1 MKITED
7 ISMNR
12 KRRSVQLL
20 TIAGALSAAS
30 FASASSHREAPGIS
44 TDPSADN
51 TDLYAWTCSEN
62 GVKSLCI
69 VANYIPLE
77 LPEGGPNYN
86 KFSDDVLYQ
95 IHLTHNDDNGRPSL
109 AEYMTIDVRFKTATT
124 PRVAVD
130 DKNAGPGGGKEFFAQ
145 LAGEFDQTADV
156 VLRRASDDA
165 GDDDDDDENKGEML
179 FQRVRVAPPNIGQRT
194 ATFVYK
200 NPNYEDYAKTFVVNG
215 SRGYKFFAGPRDDA
229 FYVNLAQVFDL
240 GSFVGLN
247 TLNGQPFR
255 SRIYDVDPT
264 QNGMFANT
272 DPTKA
277 PDGVAGL
284 NVHTIALA
292 IPLTDLAPD
301 GKATAFKRAL
311 DSGMPSNTTLF
322 GVWASASRNATRTI
336 CSPSKAGTRK
346 CPNGYQVGGAW
357 RQVSRIGLP
366 LINEVVIGTQDK
378 DKYNRSTPFHDVTN
392 FGAYFLNPILVR
404 DVEAIGGYAQ
414 LGVATVP
421 DTLKYGRVDIL
432 QVINLNDIPTT
443 GAHNVEIANGRT
455 GDVLRVDVA
464 VPSSFPNG
472 RPLSGPAVASGKEED
487 VTDIE
492 LSLIL
497 TQLKS
502 PVTDYVGA
510 PGDMRK
516 LTTYF
521 PYLGSPFAG
530 DAEGKGKAASATF

>member
-1 MKITED
+1 MKLH
-7 ISMNR
+7 
-12 KRRSVQLL
+12 RRSVHLL
-20 TIAGALSAAS
+20 TIIGTLCAGSIAQ
-30 FASASSHREAPGIS
+30 ASSHREAPSIS

-51 TDLYAWTCSEN
+51 TDLYAWSCTEN
-62 GVKSLCI
+62 GVKSLCL

-95 IHLTHNDDNGRPSL
+95 IHLTYNDKDGKPIL
-109 AEYMTIDVRFKTATT
+109 LDYMTIDVRFATATT

-145 LAGEFDQTADV
+145 LAGEYDQTADV
-156 VLRRASDDA
+156 VVRRA
-165 GDDDDDDENKGEML
+165 GEENGEAL
-179 FQRVRVAPPNIGQRT
+179 FRRTKVAPPNIGQRT

-200 NPNYEDYAKTFVVNG
+200 NPSYEDFAKTFVVSG
-215 SRGYKFFAGPRDDA
+215 SRGHKFFAGPRDDA

-240 GSFVGLN
+240 GSIVGLN

-277 PDGVAGL
+277 PDGVSGF
-284 NVHTIALA
+284 NVHTIALS
-292 IPLTDLAPD
+292 IPLTELAPK
-301 GKATAFKRAL
+301 GKEANFNQAVA
-311 DSGMPSNTTLF
+311 SGMPSNTTLF
-322 GVWASASRNATRTI
+322 GVWASASRRASRTI
-336 CSPSKAGTRK
+336 CAPAFAGTRK
-346 CPNGYQVGGAW
+346 CPMGYTESGSW
-357 RQVSRIGLP
+357 RQVSRLGLP
-366 LINEVVIGTQDK
+366 LINEVMIGVQDK
-378 DKYNRSTPFHDVTN
+378 DKYNRTTPFFDVDN

-414 LGVATVP
+414 LGVNMVP
-421 DTLKYGRVDIL
+421 DSLKFNRVDIL
-432 QVINLNDIPTT
+432 QVVNLNDIPTA

-472 RPLSGPAVASGKEED
+472 RSLSGPAVASGKEED
-487 VTDIE
+487 VTDVE

-497 TQLKS
+497 TQLKT
-502 PVTDYVGA
+502 PVTDYVGG
-510 PGDMRK
+510 PGDGRR
-516 LTTYF
+516 LATYF
-521 PYLGSPFAG
+521 PYLGTPFAG
-530 DAEGKGKAASATF
+530 DAEGKGKPAAF

>member
-1 MKITED
+1 MKLH
-7 ISMNR
+7 
-12 KRRSVQLL
+12 RRSAYVLTLL
-20 TIAGALSAAS
+20 GTLSAGSVAE
-30 FASASSHREAPGIS
+30 ASSHREAPAIS
-44 TDPSADN
+44 TDPAADN
-51 TDLYAWTCSEN
+51 TDLYAWRCNEN
-62 GVKSLCI
+62 GTQSLCI

-95 IHLTHNDDNGRPSL
+95 VHITHNDKNGKPIL
-109 AEYMTIDVRFKTATT
+109 LDYMTVDVRFKTAAT

-145 LAGEFDQTADV
+145 LAGEYDQTADV
-156 VLRRASDDA
+156 VIRRHGDDPY
-165 GDDDDDDENKGEML
+165 DDDDDTAETV
-179 FQRVRVAPPNIGQRT
+179 FQRVKVAPPNIGQRT

-200 NPNYEDYAKTFVVNG
+200 NPSYEDFAKTFVVSG
-215 SRGYKFFAGPRDDA
+215 GRGHKFFAGPRDDA

-240 GSFVGLN
+240 GSIVGLN

-272 DPTKA
+272 DPAKA
-277 PDGVAGL
+277 PDGVSGF
-284 NVHTIALA
+284 NVHSIALA
-292 IPLTDLAPD
+292 IPLTELAPK
-301 GKATAFKRAL
+301 GKEASFNQAVA
-311 DSGMPSNTTLF
+311 SGTPSNTTLF
-322 GVWASASRNATRTI
+322 GVWASASRRASRTL
-336 CSPSKAGTRK
+336 CAPAFAGTRL
-346 CPNGYQVGGAW
+346 CPRGYVDIGPW
-357 RQVSRIGLP
+357 RQVSRLGLP
-366 LINEVVIGTQDK
+366 LINEVVIGVQDK
-378 DKYNRSTPFHDVTN
+378 DKFNRTTPSFDVDN

-414 LGVATVP
+414 LGVSTVP
-421 DTLKYGRVDIL
+421 DSLKYGRVDIL
-432 QVINLNDIPTT
+432 QVINLNDIPSA

-472 RPLSGPAVASGKEED
+472 RSLSGQAVASGKEED
-487 VTDIE
+487 VTDVE

-497 TQLKS
+497 TQLKT
-502 PVTDYVGA
+502 PVTDYVGG
-510 PGDMRK
+510 PGDGRK

-521 PYLGSPFAG
+521 PYLGTPFAG
-530 DAEGKGKAASATF
+530 DAEGKGKPAAF